1 MTASPTFDELVTQ
14 IERRTGMMRRV
25 ISGMDGRVHVRPGRT
40 LRDLMFHV
48 GAVQRSW
55 AGAIPGWEPPRRIK
69 AAERDNEG
77 GLEGWAQRSTFM
89 LALALRTAGP
99 DATTSKHWASWAPPM
114 STRHAARRQL
124 QEATVHAYDAQAG
137 SGRPDPVPDTIAING
152 IDEFLRYRLAAQ
164 GPWPH
169 GGARIELCASMTPG
183 AASPPG
189 ASAPPAGSRTA
200 GAATAPAR
208 REPPMFWLID
218 LSPAGITV
226 VPREAGKPVAAM
238 SGRAGDLLLALYGR
252 TPVLAVDT
260 AGDESLIAEVL
271 NRTDIS
277 CA

>member
-1 MTASPTFDELVTQ
+1 VTAAPTFDELVTQ
-14 IERRTGMMRRV
+14 IERRTGTMRRV
-25 ISGMDGRVHVRPGRT
+25 ISGMDGRVRVRPGRT
-40 LRDLMFHV
+40 MRDLMFHV

-77 GLEGWAQRSTFM
+77 GLEAWAQRSTFM

-99 DATTSKHWASWAPPM
+99 DTTTSKYWASWAPPM
-114 STRHAARRQL
+114 TTRHVARRHL
-124 QEATVHAYDAQAG
+124 QEATVHGYDAQAS
-137 SGRPDPVPDTIAING
+137 SGRPDPVPDSIAING

-169 GGARIELCASMTPG
+169 AGARIELCASMTPD
-183 AASPPG
+183 
-189 ASAPPAGSRTA
+189 
-200 GAATAPAR
+200 AATTGAVPTPAR

-218 LSPAGITV
+218 LSPDGITV
-226 VPREAGKPVAAM
+226 VPRESGKPIAAL

-260 AGDESLIAEVL
+260 AGDGSLITEVL
-271 NRTDIS
+271 SRTDIS
-277 CA
+277 CT